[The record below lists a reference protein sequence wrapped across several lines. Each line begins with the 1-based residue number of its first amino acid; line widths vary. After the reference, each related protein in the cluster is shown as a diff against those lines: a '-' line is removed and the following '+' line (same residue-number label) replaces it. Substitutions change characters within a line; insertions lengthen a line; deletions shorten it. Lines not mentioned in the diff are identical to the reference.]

1 MVIRVDFMLGVVL
14 AITFFSGRKSF
25 NMMMLM
31 AAFFPFI
38 VYRYKYTIYYKRE
51 V

>member
-1 MVIRVDFMLGVVL
+1 MAIRVDFMLGVVL

-38 VYRYKYTIYYKRE
+38 VYSILISIYYKRE